1 MEKRLSLTVDGG
13 GGSQNQ
19 QQHESEN
26 TMSELLEHQKQK
38 IRKLTE
44 QRADEIEKYNTAQRE
59 YYELVQKSD
68 RALRP
73 RIQAAFEK
81 QKDNHNKRISHL
93 TKKVENYRAKLKS
106 KSIRKQTHSPLR
118 SMPSAA
124 PSERST
130 VTTVVDHMVL
140 ENRKLVSNRS
150 STSNLEA
157 PEQEQHENE
166 FHDSA
171 KSSKRASLAELEGL
185 KHAESTPMT
194 RPESLVATSHDLD
207 AFVEVSFYLYIFRT

>member
-1 MEKRLSLTVDGG
+1 MCLAFWCFNELLLNKFFDISGKNVPDKNDPSEVENMEKRLSLTVDNAPVA
-13 GGSQNQ
+13 QT
-19 QQHESEN
+19 ESD

-93 TKKVENYRAKLKS
+93 TKKVENYRAKVGWGRQTYFVLK
-106 KSIRKQTHSPLR
+106 
-118 SMPSAA
+118 
-124 PSERST
+124 
-130 VTTVVDHMVL
+130 
-140 ENRKLVSNRS
+140 
-150 STSNLEA
+150 
-157 PEQEQHENE
+157 
-166 FHDSA
+166 F
-171 KSSKRASLAELEGL
+171 
-185 KHAESTPMT
+185 
-194 RPESLVATSHDLD
+194 
-207 AFVEVSFYLYIFRT
+207 

>member
-1 MEKRLSLTVDGG
+1 MEKRLSLTVDNAPVA
-13 GGSQNQ
+13 QT
-19 QQHESEN
+19 ESD

-93 TKKVENYRAKLKS
+93 TKKVENYRAKVGWGRQTYFVLK
-106 KSIRKQTHSPLR
+106 
-118 SMPSAA
+118 
-124 PSERST
+124 
-130 VTTVVDHMVL
+130 
-140 ENRKLVSNRS
+140 
-150 STSNLEA
+150 
-157 PEQEQHENE
+157 
-166 FHDSA
+166 F
-171 KSSKRASLAELEGL
+171 
-185 KHAESTPMT
+185 
-194 RPESLVATSHDLD
+194 
-207 AFVEVSFYLYIFRT
+207 